1 MTEQNRADGAAP
13 LRQLAVG
20 ACVFGALVLLG
31 ALLGLVWWQFAP
43 RAEGTALG
51 DGQVFTG
58 TTEDVFAG
66 EGYFVVMTA
75 LAGLATGYA
84 AYMVQFPLARRR
96 LQDLRLA
103 VLVAGFLGAVA
114 GALLTWR
121 VGVAL
126 DGGAHAAVGA
136 AESGATVVT
145 GLHLDA
151 TAFLVAW
158 PFVFVLQYG
167 LLDAVSIVRR
177 DLPGVPAPAPA
188 PPEGAAE
195 GGVGQE
201 DGDRAPQ
208 DGGRPPAPP
217 ARGAPVAVEHD
228 PSGPEGTGR

>member
-1 MTEQNRADGAAP
+1 MTEQNRAGTSAP
-13 LRQLAVG
+13 VRQLAAG
-20 ACVFGALVLLG
+20 ACVLGALVLLG

-75 LAGLATGYA
+75 LAGLVVGYG
-84 AYMVQFPLARRR
+84 AYMVQFPLALRR
-96 LQDLRLA
+96 LQDLRLV
-103 VLVAGFLGAVA
+103 VLVAGFLGSVA
-114 GALLTWR
+114 GAVLTWR

-126 DGGAHAAVGA
+126 DGAAHAAVAA
-136 AESGATVVT
+136 AEPGSTVVT

-167 LLDAVSIVRR
+167 LLDAISLVRR
-177 DLPGVPAPAPA
+177 DLPGVPPSAPAPEA
-188 PPEGAAE
+188 DEGAAE
-195 GGVGQE
+195 DAAE
-201 DGDRAPQ
+201 RAPR
-208 DGGRPPAPP
+208 DGAEPSAQPDP
-217 ARGAPVAVEHD
+217 GAPVAAEHD
-228 PSGPEGTGR
+228 RPGPEESGR

>member
-1 MTEQNRADGAAP
+1 MTEQNRAGRSAP
-13 LRQLAVG
+13 ARQLAVG
-20 ACVFGALVLLG
+20 ACVLGTLVLLG
-31 ALLGLVWWQFAP
+31 ALLGLVWWQLAP

-75 LAGLATGYA
+75 LAGLASGYA

-96 LQDLRLA
+96 LQDLRLV
-103 VLVAGFLGAVA
+103 VLVTGFLGSVA

-126 DGGAHAAVGA
+126 DGGAHAAVAAAEPGA
-136 AESGATVVT
+136 AVVT

-151 TAFLVAW
+151 IAFLVAW

-167 LLDAVSIVRR
+167 LLEAVSLVRR
-177 DLPGVPAPAPA
+177 DLPGVPPRTAGP
-188 PPEGAAE
+188 GE
-195 GGVGQE
+195 GGGSGERAPE
-201 DGDRAPQ
+201 DGAEPSA
-208 DGGRPPAPP
+208 PPAP
-217 ARGAPVAVEHD
+217 GAAVAVEHD
-228 PSGPEGTGR
+228 RSGPEGSGH